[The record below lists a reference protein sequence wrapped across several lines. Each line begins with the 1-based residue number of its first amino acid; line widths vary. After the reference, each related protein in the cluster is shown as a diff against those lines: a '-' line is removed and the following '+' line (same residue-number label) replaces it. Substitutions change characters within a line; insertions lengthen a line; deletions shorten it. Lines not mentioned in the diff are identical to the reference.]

1 MPRGYPTPPETLVE
15 ARRLYECSDLT
26 ETRIAVLSGVSRS
39 TLRRRAVAEGWLRPD
54 GAKKPEAARQ
64 DVVASLRERIEREIV
79 AAEAAMGQ
87 TAEKTIDGVERI
99 SRSLASLVKT
109 LRELA
114 RYDEERAGRAGQ
126 ADAAGDE
133 DVADIDA
140 FRAALADRLE
150 RLRGQRGQ

>member
-1 MPRGYPTPPETLVE
+1 MPRGYTTPAETLAE
-15 ARRLYECSDLT
+15 ARRLYEGSDLT
-26 ETRIAVLSGVSRS
+26 EARIAVLSGVSRS

-54 GAKKPEAARQ
+54 GAKKREAARQ

-114 RYDEERAGRAGQ
+114 RYDEERAGRSGQ
-126 ADAAGDE
+126 GDAAGDE